1 MIDHTISKIGIYS
14 KALSTWFSFQNLV
27 REMALVQDNI
37 TIMAS
42 QDVTEEQAEKF
53 EVECGFCSKLIAIRS
68 LEAHI
73 MVFHA
78 KEYSS

>member
-1 MIDHTISKIGIYS
+1 M
-14 KALSTWFSFQNLV
+14 V
-27 REMALVQDNI
+27 LVQDEL

-53 EVECGFCSKLIAIRS
+53 EVECGFCAKLIAVRS

-73 MVFHA
+73 MAFHA
-78 KEYSS
+78 KEYKH

>member
-1 MIDHTISKIGIYS
+1 
-14 KALSTWFSFQNLV
+14 
-27 REMALVQDNI
+27 MALVQDNI